1 MGNTQAGEK
10 QSKTGK
16 SPGKGKHFI
25 RNLNRKSSHKEN
37 KKHGRKKSIDK
48 RDTDKDFDK
57 TSESDNNETIEASDN
72 DMVECVFK
80 TSSRGERGVER
91 SSVQSEVTVTRCER
105 SATRD
110 QLPAAVVSPAEPSSS
125 DSVFTDPL
133 TPLAVELNQC
143 YYSAESDSAH
153 EELPCTLTPSGLDAP
168 ARVTPASTDT
178 RPSVTEMLHDD
189 TAPPLPAIDIMEKEI
204 KSDVFDDISDKDDI
218 TKTMGAILSK
228 SEQPLEKDNE
238 CNHDFL
244 ENRLKASPGQT
255 SFTISRHRK
264 VELPPVAA
272 DSSLSIL
279 DNEDQSQSGL
289 SDVPMTDSNVLRK
302 VASLTLDKHTETKVI
317 RPKFVPEKLDFQIYE
332 KFEGQMLL
340 NWFLSSVSEDS
351 HFKNLLSSQDL
362 KTLGIQYCTHLLAAG
377 VLRQISD
384 KDAPTENIFKPNL
397 MYYWS
402 HMELPV
408 SQPVTPGRLDMS
420 SWPPENSQRK
430 LNQFPNI
437 SVLDSQCNK
446 QTNEDINDI
455 VEAKLV
461 ISELKRKLQE
471 LEYELENYKVNTQ
484 LRDSSKNIQNS
495 SMSIPENLSCR
506 DRKLVN
512 KEVQTN
518 TASENNRLN
527 TKPVINTSKDDNLLR
542 ANVNTDSN
550 IGLSRIGFKNDLLIN
565 EEAKHD
571 LRSEKVENFCKLN
584 KSRESNEKHWN
595 DDVGLITTEK
605 VNGESEKGDAEI
617 LNNHKESSD
626 ESKSKARSNS
636 LVMEYLCN
644 NKNMSSN
651 LIEDDNQVNNLHNSK
666 VPWPSTKT
674 LPAEVDNVSADQTS
688 RQMPKNTLLPE
699 NEVKSTSKIGNEVDV
714 CLSNHLLQ
722 LENNLCQ
729 PVPPPPPPDPGMSPS
744 PPPMPGT
751 TEETLSQILDKSDTN
766 ATSSSPLDN
775 GPQRTSPKV
784 SPQLSNLDSGPP
796 PPPLPDNEQLSTSKN
811 ETFTPSPPPPPGICP
826 PPPPPLPGMGPPP
839 PPLPGMGPPPPP
851 LLGMGPPPPPLPGMG
866 PPPPPLPG
874 MGPPPPPLLG
884 SGPPPP
890 PLPGMGP
897 PPPPLPGMG
906 PPPPPLPG
914 MGPPPPPLPGMGPP
928 PPPFPGVGPPPPP
941 LSGLAPTAPP
951 APGIPPPPSNTGPL
965 PFPTPPVGGWNMQRA
980 TLRKTPI
987 KPAAP
992 MKPLYWTRILAA
1004 PLPPTCQ
1011 GEAESSGFKPLWLEI
1026 EEAKLD
1032 NIDEFTDLFSRQVVK
1047 VPVKKKVEVKTK
1059 IQPIKILDSKR
1070 SQNVGILAQSLH
1082 VEFSEIENAIYNF
1095 DTSVVSLEALQQIYE
1110 LRASEEELF
1119 LIKEH
1124 IKNKPDIPLDKP
1136 EAFLYELSGIQN
1148 FAERISCFTF
1158 QAEFDD
1164 AVNTIMHK
1172 LDNLKHTCEF
1182 LMTSESLKQLFA
1194 IILAVGNYMNG
1205 GNGQRGQADG
1215 FGLEIL
1221 SKLKDVKSKQCH
1233 VTLLHFIVRTYMRA
1247 RGGALAPACALP
1259 VPEPGD
1265 VGRAAALDFGDVAD
1279 SLAALRKNL
1288 DECRNKMEKVI
1299 EAYKFEKEGDDNG
1312 CAENRKRLEV
1322 FKEKMTTFLNAAE
1335 EKLKSENENM
1345 CECRNKFIATV
1356 KFYQYSPKCGKVDD
1370 CEPKEFFSLW
1380 TAFCSDFKDIFKKEE
1395 QLAIKE
1401 KLKETKKLQ
1410 GERRASTQPKK
1421 EGGLKSRLQKL
1432 TSARK

>member
-1 MGNTQAGEK
+1 MMYRQMARDKRRPETVACRKANSCKWKISETINYFIHNGNTQAGEK

-153 EELPCTLTPSGLDAP
+153 EELPCTLTPSCLDAP

-332 KFEGQMLL
+332 KFEVIKMQ
-340 NWFLSSVSEDS
+340 LSSSSRVNFTTSVVNFNYVQLLSKNRPAKKRVQDIVTLLGLHTDAISHFSSDSANVVINSQSQKKWKKYNTLVLCVVKKLNFIYKKTVWWLQLKLNMCEDS

-420 SWPPENSQRK
+420 SWPPENSQKK

-550 IGLSRIGFKNDLLIN
+550 IGLSRIGFKNDLIIN

-626 ESKSKARSNS
+626 ESKSKVRSNS

-651 LIEDDNQVNNLHNSK
+651 LIEDVSQVNNLHNSN

-699 NEVKSTSKIGNEVDV
+699 NEVKSTTKIGNEVDV

-751 TEETLSQILDKSDTN
+751 TEETLSQILDKSDTITTTMHKTESQSSLTMTTSEKNKPAHVYVNTNMEHLREIQSPPLINTPLSFVFSASSNLEKTPSLKIECSQTSTMDIAEHLKTKSLSSSDKTNATLSSISETPLTSPQQLPVKN

-796 PPPLPDNEQLSTSKN
+796 PPPLSDNEQLSTSKN

-826 PPPPPLPGMGPPP
+826 PPPPPLPGM
-839 PPLPGMGPPPPP
+839 
-851 LLGMGPPPPPLPGMG
+851 
-866 PPPPPLPG
+866 
-874 MGPPPPPLLG
+874 
-884 SGPPPP
+884 
-890 PLPGMGP
+890 
-897 PPPPLPGMG
+897 
-906 PPPPPLPG
+906 
-914 MGPPPPPLPGMGPP
+914 
-928 PPPFPGVGPPPPP
+928 
-941 LSGLAPTAPP
+941 
-951 APGIPPPPSNTGPL
+951 
-965 PFPTPPVGGWNMQRA
+965 
-980 TLRKTPI
+980 
-987 KPAAP
+987 
-992 MKPLYWTRILAA
+992 
-1004 PLPPTCQ
+1004 
-1011 GEAESSGFKPLWLEI
+1011 
-1026 EEAKLD
+1026 
-1032 NIDEFTDLFSRQVVK
+1032 
-1047 VPVKKKVEVKTK
+1047 
-1059 IQPIKILDSKR
+1059 
-1070 SQNVGILAQSLH
+1070 
-1082 VEFSEIENAIYNF
+1082 
-1095 DTSVVSLEALQQIYE
+1095 
-1110 LRASEEELF
+1110 
-1119 LIKEH
+1119 
-1124 IKNKPDIPLDKP
+1124 
-1136 EAFLYELSGIQN
+1136 
-1148 FAERISCFTF
+1148 
-1158 QAEFDD
+1158 
-1164 AVNTIMHK
+1164 
-1172 LDNLKHTCEF
+1172 
-1182 LMTSESLKQLFA
+1182 
-1194 IILAVGNYMNG
+1194 
-1205 GNGQRGQADG
+1205 
-1215 FGLEIL
+1215 
-1221 SKLKDVKSKQCH
+1221 
-1233 VTLLHFIVRTYMRA
+1233 
-1247 RGGALAPACALP
+1247 
-1259 VPEPGD
+1259 
-1265 VGRAAALDFGDVAD
+1265 
-1279 SLAALRKNL
+1279 
-1288 DECRNKMEKVI
+1288 ECRNKMEKVI
-1299 EAYKFEKEGDDNG
+1299 EAYKFEKEGDENG